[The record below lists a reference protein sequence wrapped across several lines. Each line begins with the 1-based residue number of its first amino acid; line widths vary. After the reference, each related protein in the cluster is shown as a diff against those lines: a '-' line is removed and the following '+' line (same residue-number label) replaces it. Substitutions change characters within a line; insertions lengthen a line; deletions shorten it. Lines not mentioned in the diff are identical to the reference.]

1 MRQRVLRLI
10 TPMAVCAVASLTLVA
25 AAGQIQ
31 TAPPAAAAAK
41 ATAVPKTAW
50 GDPDLQGIWTDD
62 YATPLQRSAKYAGR
76 EFFTD
81 AERAELDRQSAAIQ
95 RREYR
100 DRDAQGKGTE
110 QDVAGAYNSV
120 FESHKHAGRR
130 TSLVVDP
137 PDGRIPP
144 LTAEAQK
151 QRAEF
156 RTFELAL
163 LQATASCK
171 NKGTSCREGT
181 YGPPSPRRAEVP
193 PNYNVARL
201 NRADGPE
208 DRALGERCLGQ
219 AYPDL
224 SGFRRIVQG
233 PGTVSVFYD
242 VGQGQG
248 WQRIIPVGNSP
259 HLPANIRE
267 WHGDARGHWE
277 GSTLVVDVT
286 NFSPKADFRGSR
298 ENLHVIE
305 RWTRLDAK
313 TLEYSATIID
323 PTVWT
328 KPWTIKH
335 EMSKQDE
342 AANRLYT
349 EPRCIEG
356 NYGLVG
362 MLSDSRAE
370 EHAFAEG
377 RGPDPA
383 TRDIALGGAG
393 GGAENLDPLAGG
405 E

>member
-1 MRQRVLRLI
+1 MVWLALA
-10 TPMAVCAVASLTLVA
+10 TM
-25 AAGQIQ
+25 AGQAP
-31 TAPPAAAAAK
+31 TAPARTTAVAAK
-41 ATAVPKTAW
+41 AGPVSKTSW

-62 YATPLQRSAKYAGR
+62 FATPLQRNAKYAGR

-110 QDVAGAYNSV
+110 QDVAGAYNTV
-120 FESHKHAGRR
+120 FESHKHVGRR

-144 LTAEAQK
+144 LTAETQK
-151 QRAEF
+151 ERAAFREF
-156 RTFELAL
+156 QVML
-163 LQATASCK
+163 LQATDSCK
-171 NKGTSCREGT
+171 DKGTSCREGK
-181 YGPPSPRRAEVP
+181 YGAPSPKRFDVP
-193 PNYNVARL
+193 PIYNVDRL

-208 DRALGERCLGQ
+208 DRSLTERCIGQ

-224 SGFRRIVQG
+224 GGFRRIVQS
-233 PGTVSVFYD
+233 PGAVSVFYD

-248 WQRIIPVGNSP
+248 WQRVIPVDNSP
-259 HLPANIRE
+259 HLPPSVRQFR
-267 WHGDARGHWE
+267 GDARGHWE

-286 NFSPKADFRGSR
+286 NFSPKSDFRGSR
-298 ENLHVIE
+298 ENLHVVE
-305 RWTRLDAK
+305 RWTRIDAN
-313 TLEYSATIID
+313 TLEYAATISD

-335 EMSKQDE
+335 EMTKQSDE
-342 AANRLYT
+342 ANRFYT
-349 EPRCIEG
+349 EPRCHEG

-362 MLSDSRAE
+362 MLSDTRAM

-393 GGAENLDPLAGG
+393 GGAENLDPLGGG